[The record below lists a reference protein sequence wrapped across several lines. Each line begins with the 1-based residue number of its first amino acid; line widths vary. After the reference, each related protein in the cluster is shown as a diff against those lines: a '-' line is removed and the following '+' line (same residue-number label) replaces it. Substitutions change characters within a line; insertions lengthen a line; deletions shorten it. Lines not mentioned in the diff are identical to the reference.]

1 MNINGFLLR
10 SALVAALGGFLFG
23 FDTAVI
29 SGAEQELRALFADDY
44 RNLADMLG
52 FGSYGFWHGCTCAT
66 AIIGTIIGSI
76 IVGKQADRYG
86 RRKTLFIIAVMYFVS
101 AVGSGLAWSWMSF
114 SLFRLL
120 GGLAVGGASVVA
132 PMYIAEISPAN
143 KRGRFVAIT
152 QFNVIFGIL
161 MAYVSNYI
169 VGGLDLGALEW
180 RWMFGVEA
188 FPALAFF
195 LLLFLTPS
203 QPEMAA
209 NKRLGG

>member
-1 MNINGFLLR
+1 MNGFLLR

-29 SGAEQELRALFADDY
+29 SGAEQELRAFFADDY
-44 RNLADMLG
+44 RNLADRLG
-52 FGSYGFWHGCTCAT
+52 FGSYGFWHGFTCAT

-120 GGLAVGGASVVA
+120 G
-132 PMYIAEISPAN
+132 
-143 KRGRFVAIT
+143 
-152 QFNVIFGIL
+152 
-161 MAYVSNYI
+161 
-169 VGGLDLGALEW
+169 
-180 RWMFGVEA
+180 
-188 FPALAFF
+188 
-195 LLLFLTPS
+195 
-203 QPEMAA
+203 
-209 NKRLGG
+209 